1 VDLRANIEG
10 AGVPLLAAALII
22 IVQGIFFQKLCQV
35 EKMATS
41 IQDINKYWKDKNLIN
56 RLIQKMKGKM
66 AQKNSI
72 FKI

>member
-1 VDLRANIEG
+1 LRANIEG

-72 FKI
+72 SKI